1 MSIYGVKPTMAE
13 RIQTS
18 YVKNGAKVA
27 TAIEEY
33 ADKKIED
40 GSSKMDLWQK
50 ARAASISWQAKN
62 TPNAVFGDHKKL
74 QEKVMTVIDKMG
86 LDVEQ
91 PCFNGPDR
99 YDDYI
104 RIGGNWYDTNA
115 FIGATKQLGTDSES
129 FMQDIK
135 KLYDEHDG
143 VFVYGPTVR
152 YLEENPITDV
162 LNHIIDSQKA
172 KRGY

>member
-1 MSIYGVKPTMAE
+1 MGIYGVQPSFSDKVK
-13 RIQTS
+13 TS

-27 TAIEEY
+27 TAIEQY
-33 ADKKIED
+33 ADKKID
-40 GSSKMDLWQK
+40 NNSSIELWQK

-74 QEKVMTVIDKMG
+74 QDKVMTVVDKMG
-86 LDVEQ
+86 LDIQQ
-91 PCFNGPDR
+91 PCFSGPDR

-104 RIGGNWYDTNA
+104 NIGGNWYYTSS
-115 FIGATKQLGTDSES
+115 FIGAAKQLGDETES

-135 KLYDEHDG
+135 KLYDEHG
-143 VFVYGPTVR
+143 SVKMYGCTVK
-152 YLEENPITDV
+152 YKEDNPVSDV
-162 LNHIIDSQKA
+162 LNHIIESQKA

>member
-1 MSIYGVKPTMAE
+1 MSINGVQPSFVDKVKA
-13 RIQTS
+13 S

-27 TAIEEY
+27 TAIEQF

-40 GSSKMDLWQK
+40 GSKSMELWQK
-50 ARAASISWQAKN
+50 ARANSISWQAKN
-62 TPNAVFGDHKKL
+62 TPNALFGDHKKL
-74 QEKVMTVIDKMG
+74 REKVMTVVDKMG
-86 LDVEQ
+86 LEVEH

-104 RIGGNWYDTNA
+104 NIGGNWYYTDS
-115 FIGATKQLGTDSES
+115 FIGAAKQLGDETES

-135 KLYDEHDG
+135 KLYDEHGDIYI
-143 VFVYGPTVR
+143 YGPRVR
-152 YLEENPITDV
+152 FLEENPVNNV